1 MNKFFHSIKFN
12 IKIFLNMLKSP
23 WVWTIFIIIL
33 LFVTSTISITH
44 CTIKTTT
51 YIEKHGVKSVVEKI
65 WHETEKD
72 K

>member
-1 MNKFFHSIKFN
+1 MNRQFHGFWFN
-12 IKIFLNMLKSP
+12 VKIFLNMLKSP
-23 WVWTIFIIIL
+23 WVWTIIFIVI